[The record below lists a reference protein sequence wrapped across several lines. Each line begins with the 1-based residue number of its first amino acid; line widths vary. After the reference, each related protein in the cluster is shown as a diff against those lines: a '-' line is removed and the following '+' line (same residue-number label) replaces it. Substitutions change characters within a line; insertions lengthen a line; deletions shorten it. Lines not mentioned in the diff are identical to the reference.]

1 MRRATPRF
9 SLHSNPMPGMTD
21 SIVAA
26 ISGSIDYE
34 NAHELRRGLMRVLES
49 QRPRGMVLEMSG
61 VEDLD
66 TAAAAVLVELLTEGR
81 RRGSK
86 VFLCQPSQSV
96 RNLFRLSGLVDA
108 LECCCDSPA
117 EVERKLQEQ
126 AKA

>member
-1 MRRATPRF
+1 MIRATSGF
-9 SLHSNPMPGMTD
+9 SLHSMPMPGMTD
-21 SIVAA
+21 STVAA
-26 ISGSIDYE
+26 ISGSIDYA
-34 NAHELRRGLMRVLES
+34 NAHLLRRGLMRVLEA
-49 QRPRGMVLEMSG
+49 QRPRAMVLEMGG